1 MTTTVFIMTFALF
14 VIGASCSPVVAAT
27 SSLSRPQL
35 PSAVYPPSLAWP
47 GRRYVSLESG
57 QPLADPY
64 VADYSTEDAAA
75 IKRSGNG
82 AWIWMPAQGYV
93 SVSKNQQASAG
104 DAGGKHG
111 RIMRYGK

>member
-1 MTTTVFIMTFALF
+1 MPTTLFITTVSLF
-14 VIGASCSPVVAAT
+14 VIGVSCSPVVAAP
-27 SSLSRPQL
+27 SSLNRPQL
-35 PSAVYPPSLAWP
+35 ASAVYSPSLAWP
-47 GRRYVSLESG
+47 GLLSDLYD
-57 QPLADPY
+57 A
-64 VADYSTEDAAA
+64 ADYSTVNAAA
-75 IKRSGNG
+75 VKRSGNG